1 MRNHKVL
8 LVFLVAC
15 MTFQPWIFSQASEA
29 FPFVAVL
36 RKVPDLLDD
45 AFVLLG
51 KSKLIRVTGKSLC
64 AIGKSKE
71 LVPDHMI
78 AKLAS
83 MTVKE
88 AGKVLGKMHLSM
100 EALEDVYLRILIKQ
114 NKISLR
120 QAEGLVKNLGGVDG
134 FSSTLRKISSS
145 NAAQATGHLFE
156 LRIAEAAKKK
166 GYSIVAIGKKFADPA
181 KGGLTDA
188 DLIIRKNG
196 KQYFVEAKSY
206 GDVSW
211 SSLPNFRAD
220 MDSLQEASKAF
231 GSGEKIF
238 IISNKPSN
246 AEVCRALE
254 EAARSRNV
262 KLLFGAPER
271 VLEVI

>member
-1 MRNHKVL
+1 MEKEDGVKRMPCGVKVKGVALGL
-8 LVFLVAC
+8 LLGVLGGQLFLPPPA
-15 MTFQPWIFSQASEA
+15 EA
-29 FPFVAVL
+29 FLGARYARL
-36 RKVPDLLDD
+36 IKMAMKSASIIGRSRKII
-45 AFVLLG
+45 
-51 KSKLIRVTGKSLC
+51 SNR
-64 AIGKSKE
+64 
-71 LVPDHMI
+71 MI
-78 AKLAS
+78 AELAS

-88 AGKVLGKMHLSM
+88 AGKVLGKMNLSKEM
-100 EALEDVYLRILIKQ
+100 LEDVYLRILMKQ
-114 NKISLR
+114 KKITLR
-120 QAEGLVKNLGGVDG
+120 QAEDLMKDLGGVDG
-134 FSSTLRKISSS
+134 FLSTLRKASSG
-145 NAAQATGHLFE
+145 NAAQVTGHLFE
-156 LRIAEAAKKK
+156 LRIARAARNK
-166 GYSIVAIGKKFADPA
+166 GYDIVAIGKKFADPA